1 MAGSFKGNG
10 IAKELLEYAIN
21 DSKAKR
27 MSGICTLTSKKKKP
41 FIGEKEFFIH
51 YGFEVVDV

>member
-1 MAGSFKGNG
+1 
-10 IAKELLEYAIN
+10 
-21 DSKAKR
+21 

-41 FIGEKEFFIH
+41 FISEKEFFIH